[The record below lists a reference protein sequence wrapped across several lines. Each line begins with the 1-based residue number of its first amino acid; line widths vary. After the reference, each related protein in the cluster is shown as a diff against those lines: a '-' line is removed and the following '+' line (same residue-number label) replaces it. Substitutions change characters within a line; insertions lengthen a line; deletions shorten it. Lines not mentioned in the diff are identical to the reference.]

1 MFNDQ
6 PNHLLE
12 AWDDSGRPKVSK
24 VWHMGAVAGAHR
36 AATYIETMV
45 SISRARTR
53 SAWQQDMAK
62 SPTYHYL
69 DCLPL
74 PAVRHLYRYGRKH
87 HYTRTVFRGPRVR
100 VSQTIDRHDLLTLWG
115 VEKVLEN
122 DSPRLE
128 YL

>member
-24 VWHMGAVAGAHR
+24 VWHMGAVACAHR

-53 SAWQQDMAK
+53 SA
-62 SPTYHYL
+62 
-69 DCLPL
+69 
-74 PAVRHLYRYGRKH
+74 
-87 HYTRTVFRGPRVR
+87 
-100 VSQTIDRHDLLTLWG
+100 
-115 VEKVLEN
+115 
-122 DSPRLE
+122 
-128 YL
+128 